1 MPMLRAVRLLQSVE
15 AGITNGTA
23 FEAYLTDTGR
33 LADFSVLLSMR
44 EQVRRMANSITTM
57 DAIIASP
64 IASNAVFGAANPDSK
79 VAVQY
84 MVKSPTAV
92 SLVAASATTLT
103 TVIGNATSW
112 AEFTAG
118 AYYENNILAI
128 IHILAGIT
136 PATHA
141 TMTALVNNT
150 QGSAALSSY
159 DNAIRAAIESAPTM
173 SLITQNANAMED
185 IISNISGLTIVLN
198 NDAAMHLISNSSTA
212 LSQLNSA
219 SIALI
224 MSIPSAVKIISSY
237 PTAWTDIVSTS
248 SGIAPSLEDNLLNL
262 LVNLNDLSS
271 SFSTVADI
279 LADSTAVTLIAEN
292 KASMEA
298 ITYVAS
304 AMTSLKASAHLSI
317 VLNSTVA
324 MSVLGPDDTVM
335 SSLLDVPAAIAPM
348 FASSVVKGYLVAST
362 TLVDKLFAT
371 SSIVTYMES
380 IAVQTLPT
388 VFSNGQYATF
398 QDFDTAPSKVL
409 VMGGRG
415 NNIGAIFHDYKFQGS
430 VSSSGT
436 GATNTIAIAGTPAA
450 NPQNQTFSGGFVG
463 LQWTTDDA
471 AVTAASLPNLL
482 LVDMS

>member
-92 SLVAASATTLT
+92 SLVAASASTLT

-159 DNAIRAAIESAPTM
+159 DNAEQQLKVHQQCLLSHRM
-173 SLITQNANAMED
+173 
-185 IISNISGLTIVLN
+185 LTRWKILYLT
-198 NDAAMHLISNSSTA
+198 HL
-212 LSQLNSA
+212 
-219 SIALI
+219 
-224 MSIPSAVKIISSY
+224 
-237 PTAWTDIVSTS
+237 D
-248 SGIAPSLEDNLLNL
+248 
-262 LVNLNDLSS
+262 
-271 SFSTVADI
+271 
-279 LADSTAVTLIAEN
+279 
-292 KASMEA
+292 
-298 ITYVAS
+298 
-304 AMTSLKASAHLSI
+304 
-317 VLNSTVA
+317 
-324 MSVLGPDDTVM
+324 
-335 SSLLDVPAAIAPM
+335 
-348 FASSVVKGYLVAST
+348 
-362 TLVDKLFAT
+362 
-371 SSIVTYMES
+371 
-380 IAVQTLPT
+380 
-388 VFSNGQYATF
+388 
-398 QDFDTAPSKVL
+398 
-409 VMGGRG
+409 
-415 NNIGAIFHDYKFQGS
+415 
-430 VSSSGT
+430 
-436 GATNTIAIAGTPAA
+436 
-450 NPQNQTFSGGFVG
+450 
-463 LQWTTDDA
+463 
-471 AVTAASLPNLL
+471 
-482 LVDMS
+482 